1 MYGSVNTK
9 DKTILVCRLAMWL
22 ICTFLRIVW
31 GGGKGEG
38 YSSCRYAPV
47 PNLIILS
54 VRYDSVLSTLRI
66 SLALN
71 SSCVPSRVKK
81 ALSCGQYTLKCSVHS
96 DQVWGLCINYQFN
109 NDYDVTVKFR
119 YKLNKMKFDK
129 IQIESQAIPFTRK
142 QQNKLI
148 FKEGVHKMRFD
159 KKHISYN
166 STFWIQNLENYQ
178 EIYLGEFSTIYL
190 NFE

>member
-1 MYGSVNTK
+1 LGFKDGSCTNNFYLICTHIDSIYDMYGSVNTK

-66 SLALN
+66 SLVLN
-71 SSCVPSRVKK
+71 SSCVPSRVIK

-96 DQVWGLCINYQFN
+96 DQKLLFQRILLVLEI
-109 NDYDVTVKFR
+109 VSKF
-119 YKLNKMKFDK
+119 YLSKHQLYLLHVCKL
-129 IQIESQAIPFTRK
+129 
-142 QQNKLI
+142 
-148 FKEGVHKMRFD
+148 
-159 KKHISYN
+159 
-166 STFWIQNLENYQ
+166 
-178 EIYLGEFSTIYL
+178 
-190 NFE
+190 